1 MLMAQSRMTQVSNS
15 STFTENEEQ
24 AQLRFQTELEFVQ
37 CLANP
42 NYLNFLAQRGYF
54 KETNFT
60 NYLKYLLYWKEPK
73 YAKYLKYPQSLHFL
87 ELLQYEQ
94 FRKELANQQCAK
106 FIDDQQ
112 LLHWQHYQRKRM
124 KLLSDQADHA
134 NKSKDSKPS

>member
-1 MLMAQSRMTQVSNS
+1 MAQSRPIQGNS
-15 STFTENEEQ
+15 SDKDNEE
-24 AQLRFQTELEFVQ
+24 RFQTELEFVQ

-54 KETNFT
+54 KSNNFV
-60 NYLKYLLYWKEPK
+60 NYLKYLQYWKEPM
-73 YAKYLKYPQSLHFL
+73 YAKYLKYPQALHFL

-124 KLLSDQADHA
+124 QLLRAEAEHA
-134 NKSKDSKPS
+134 REMGETKPA